1 MKKRRLLPL
10 LCLPMLLLW
19 SCGATGSPS
28 GPGAE
33 SSVISTTTGDDTAA
47 RPTPP
52 MWRRRG
58 RTTPAP
64 TTTMKNTFSRRVY
77 QITARQSRI
86 ENLNVD
92 YDYVN
97 PLLNDVG
104 ESTFY
109 KGHD

>member
-1 MKKRRLLPL
+1 MKKY
-10 LCLPMLLLW
+10 
-19 SCGATGSPS
+19 A
-28 GPGAE
+28 
-33 SSVISTTTGDDTAA
+33 D
-47 RPTPP
+47 
-52 MWRRRG
+52 
-58 RTTPAP
+58 
-64 TTTMKNTFSRRVY
+64 